1 MVLQRLPMIDTEQEL
16 FNYIKGRY
24 LEDLIKSSDQYEYHD
39 CTSTLYRLH
48 IELKCRHTHYD
59 DLLIEQEKYDA
70 LVQQAERLGFTP
82 FYVNAT
88 PKGIYAFNL
97 RKITVKWS
105 VKRLPAKTE
114 FDSQGQVDKT
124 VALLP
129 ISEAVQL

>member
-1 MVLQRLPMIDTEQEL
+1 METEGEL

-24 LEDLIKSSDQYEYHD
+24 LEDLVKSEHPYDYHD
-39 CTSTLYRLH
+39 CTSTLYKLH
-48 IELKCRHTHYD
+48 IELKCRHKHYE
-59 DLLIEQEKYDA
+59 DLIIEKDKYEA

-97 RKITVKWS
+97 RKITLKW
-105 VKRLPAKTE
+105 VTKKLPVESKSK
-114 FDSQGQVDKT
+114 DQKVIDKT

-129 ISEAVQL
+129 VNLAVQL

>member
-1 MVLQRLPMIDTEQEL
+1 MNTEQEL

-24 LEDLIKSSDQYEYHD
+24 LEDLGKSEHPYEYHD

-48 IELKCRHTHYD
+48 IELKCRHKHYD
-59 DLLIEQEKYDA
+59 DLIIEKDKYEA
-70 LVQQAERLGFTP
+70 LVGEAERLGFTP

-97 RKITVKWS
+97 RKITVKWTT
-105 VKRLPAKTE
+105 KKLPAQTE
-114 FDSQGQVDKT
+114 FKDQGLVNKT

-129 ISEAVQL
+129 VGQAVQL

>member
-1 MVLQRLPMIDTEQEL
+1 MDTEAEL

-24 LEDLIKSSDQYEYHD
+24 LEDLVKSKHQYEYHD
-39 CTSTLYRLH
+39 CTSTLYRLP
-48 IELKCRHTHYD
+48 IELKCRHKHYE
-59 DLLIEQEKYDA
+59 DLIIEKDKYEA

-97 RKITVKWS
+97 RKITVKWTT
-105 VKRLPAKTE
+105 KKLPAQTE
-114 FDSQGQVDKT
+114 FKDQGLVDKT

-129 ISEAVQL
+129 VGLAVQL

>member
-1 MVLQRLPMIDTEQEL
+1 MIENEQEL
-16 FNYIKGRY
+16 FNYIKGWY
-24 LEDLIKSSDQYEYHD
+24 LSDLEKSEDQYDSHD
-39 CTSTLYRLH
+39 CTSTIYKLH

-59 DLLIEQEKYDA
+59 ELILERDKYEALTQE
-70 LVQQAERLGFTP
+70 AERLGFTP

>member
-1 MVLQRLPMIDTEQEL
+1 MDTEAEL

-24 LEDLIKSSDQYEYHD
+24 LEDLVKSQHQYDYHD

-48 IELKCRHTHYD
+48 IELKCRHKHYE
-59 DLLIEQEKYDA
+59 DLIIEKDKYQA

-97 RKITVKWS
+97 RKISVKWTT
-105 VKRLPAKTE
+105 KKLPVESKSK
-114 FDSQGQVDKT
+114 DQGLIDKS

-129 ISEAVQL
+129 VSLAVQL

>member
-1 MVLQRLPMIDTEQEL
+1 MQTEQEL
-16 FNYIKGRY
+16 FNYIKARY
-24 LEDLIKSSDQYEYHD
+24 LEDLTKTSDQYEYHD
-39 CTSTLYRLH
+39 ATSILYRMH

-59 DLLIEQEKYDA
+59 NLLIEQEKYDA
-70 LVQQAERLGFTP
+70 LMQQAGRLGFTP

-88 PKGIYAFNL
+88 PEGIYAFNL
-97 RKITVKWS
+97 KKTRVTWT

-129 ISEAVQL
+129 IAQAVQL

>member
-1 MVLQRLPMIDTEQEL
+1 MDTEQEL

-24 LEDLIKSSDQYEYHD
+24 LEDLVKSDDPYEYHD

-48 IELKCRHTHYD
+48 IELKCRHRHYE
-59 DLLIEQEKYDA
+59 DLIIEKDKYEA

-97 RKITVKWS
+97 RKISVKWTT
-105 VKRLPAKTE
+105 KKLPLHSE
-114 FDSQGQVDKT
+114 FEDQGLVEKT

-129 ISEAVQL
+129 VGLAVQL

>member
-1 MVLQRLPMIDTEQEL
+1 METEGEL

-24 LEDLIKSSDQYEYHD
+24 LEDLVKSEHPYDYHD

-48 IELKCRHTHYD
+48 IELKCRHKHYQ
-59 DLLIEQEKYDA
+59 DLIIEKDKYEA

-97 RKITVKWS
+97 RKITLKW
-105 VKRLPAKTE
+105 VTKKLPVESKSK
-114 FDSQGQVDKT
+114 DQKVIDKT

-129 ISEAVQL
+129 VNLAVQL

>member
-1 MVLQRLPMIDTEQEL
+1 METEGEL

-24 LEDLIKSSDQYEYHD
+24 LEDLVKSEHPYEYHD

-48 IELKCRHTHYD
+48 IELKCRHKHYQ
-59 DLLIEQEKYDA
+59 DLIIEKDKYEA

-97 RKITVKWS
+97 RKITLKW
-105 VKRLPAKTE
+105 VTKKLPVESKSK
-114 FDSQGQVDKT
+114 DQKVIDKT

-129 ISEAVQL
+129 VNLAVQL

>member
-1 MVLQRLPMIDTEQEL
+1 MMDTEQEL

-24 LEDLIKSSDQYEYHD
+24 LEDLVKSEHPYEYHD

-48 IELKCRHTHYD
+48 IELKCRHKHYE
-59 DLLIEQEKYDA
+59 DLIIEKDKYEA

-88 PKGIYAFNL
+88 PQGIYAFNL
-97 RKITVKWS
+97 RKITVKWTT
-105 VKRLPAKTE
+105 KKLPLESKSK
-114 FDSQGQVDKT
+114 DQGLVDKT

-129 ISEAVQL
+129 VGLAVQL

>member
-1 MVLQRLPMIDTEQEL
+1 MIENEQEL
-16 FNYIKGRY
+16 FNYIKGWY
-24 LEDLIKSSDQYEYHD
+24 LSDLEKSADQFDNHD
-39 CTSTLYRLH
+39 CTSTIYRLH

-59 DLLIEQEKYDA
+59 ELILERDKYEALIQE
-70 LVQQAERLGFTP
+70 AERLGFTP

-97 RKITVKWS
+97 KKTKVTWTVK
-105 VKRLPAKTE
+105 KLPAKTK
-114 FDSQGQVDKT
+114 FDSEGQVDKT

>member
-1 MVLQRLPMIDTEQEL
+1 MQTEQEL
-16 FNYIKGRY
+16 FNYIKARY
-24 LEDLIKSSDQYEYHD
+24 LEDLTKSSDQYEYHD
-39 CTSTLYRLH
+39 ATSTLYRLN

-59 DLLIEQEKYDA
+59 DLLVEQEKYDA
-70 LVQQAERLGFTP
+70 LMQQAERLGFTP

-88 PKGIYAFNL
+88 PQGIYAFNL

-124 VALLP
+124 VAFLP

>member
-1 MVLQRLPMIDTEQEL
+1 MDTEQEL

-24 LEDLIKSSDQYEYHD
+24 LEDLVKSEHPYEYHD

-48 IELKCRHTHYD
+48 IELKCRHKHYEE
-59 DLLIEQEKYDA
+59 LLIEKDKYEA
-70 LVQQAERLGFTP
+70 LVGEAERLGFTP

-97 RKITVKWS
+97 RKITVKW
-105 VKRLPAKTE
+105 VTKKLPLESKCQDRE
-114 FDSQGQVDKT
+114 LIDKT

-129 ISEAVQL
+129 VGLAVQL

>member
-1 MVLQRLPMIDTEQEL
+1 MQTEQEL

-24 LEDLIKSSDQYEYHD
+24 LEDLVKSADQYDYYD

-48 IELKCRHTHYD
+48 IELKCRHKHYE
-59 DLLIEQEKYDA
+59 DLVIEKDKYEA

-97 RKITVKWS
+97 RKITVKWTT
-105 VKRLPAKTE
+105 KKLPLHSE
-114 FDSQGQVDKT
+114 FEDQGLVNKT

-129 ISEAVQL
+129 VGQAVQL

>member
-1 MVLQRLPMIDTEQEL
+1 MIENEQEL
-16 FNYIKGRY
+16 FNYIKGWY
-24 LEDLIKSSDQYEYHD
+24 LSDLEKSADQFDNHD

-59 DLLIEQEKYDA
+59 NLLIEQEKYDA
-70 LVQQAERLGFTP
+70 LMQQAERLGFTP

-97 RKITVKWS
+97 RKITVTWT
-105 VKRLPAKTE
+105 VKKLPAKTE
-114 FDSQGQVDKT
+114 FDSEGQVDKT

-129 ISEAVQL
+129 VAEAVQL